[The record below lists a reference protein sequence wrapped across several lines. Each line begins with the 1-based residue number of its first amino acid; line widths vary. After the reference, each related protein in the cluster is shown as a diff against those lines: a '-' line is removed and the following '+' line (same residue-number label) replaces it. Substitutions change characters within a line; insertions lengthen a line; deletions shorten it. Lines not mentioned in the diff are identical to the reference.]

1 MTITFPVLSALNI
14 NLFLLV
20 FLRMSGAFLFNPI
33 LGRQNVPML
42 LRAALGLLCAVVI
55 TPTLTG
61 ISVQIHDVVQLMVMG
76 LGELFVGMTLG
87 ILVSVV
93 IYVVQLAGEQID
105 AQMGLTMSKMYDA
118 HSGVNM
124 PIMGSFFNL
133 IIIFCFFSANAHL
146 TLIAF
151 ATDSFRLIA
160 PGGVFPTQQSLHFV
174 VDLMG
179 DYFRLGLQ
187 MAIPV
192 IAVEIVCQ
200 IALGL
205 LMRTVPTINIFA
217 IGLQIE
223 MLIGL
228 VLMLV
233 TISAIVVLC
242 GQLITFMVE
251 KAAELLRLMAT
262 G

>member
-1 MTITFPVLSALNI
+1 MTISFPVLSALNI
-14 NLFLLV
+14 NIFLLV
-20 FLRMSGAFLFNPI
+20 FVRMSGAFLFNPI
-33 LGRQNVPML
+33 LGRQNVPVM
-42 LRAALGLLCAVVI
+42 LRAALGFLCAIVI

-61 ISVQIHDVVQLMVMG
+61 VSVEINGVVQMMVMS
-76 LGELFVGMTLG
+76 LGELFIGMTLG
-87 ILVSVV
+87 IVVSVV

-133 IIIFCFFSANAHL
+133 IIIFCFFAANAHL
-146 TLIAF
+146 TLMAF
-151 ATDSFRLIA
+151 VTDSFRLIA
-160 PGGVFPTQQSLHFV
+160 PGAVFPTEQSLHFV
-174 VDLMG
+174 VNLLG
-179 DYFRLGLQ
+179 DYFKLGLQ

-223 MLIGL
+223 MLVGL
-228 VLMLV
+228 VLMIV
-233 TISAIVVLC
+233 TIAAIVVLC

-251 KAAELLRLMAT
+251 KSAEVIRLMAT